1 MLVFLLEYCHHH
13 HHHHLLKVQ
22 LLILNMYVVNWQI
35 TYIIVFHSY
44 FKYIK
49 YYHSTFKLFIQCMV
63 VKAVYHSPNANYLQ
77 DLTQQAKCPKI
88 NLSPQSIC
96 NICP

>member
-22 LLILNMYVVNWQI
+22 LLILNMYVVDWQI
-35 TYIIVFHSY
+35 TYIVFHSY